1 MGQLSQAE
9 KKAGVR
15 DIILGLIFI
24 IVLLAGV
31 GCVLYLLVTRLG
43 PLLTSFFASLSSLD
57 SAVIVALITGMISII
72 SFVGGNLVSSMM
84 KKKEYLRERRESPY
98 MKLISLVYDM
108 QGSVRD
114 SKEVSQE
121 RLNELIDQFNREL
134 TLWGSSKAIR
144 LWGNWRTSTAA
155 GHLKPLD
162 LLLGMEKVLVQLRKD
177 MGIRGRL
184 SKGDILRLTIND
196 FDEVLKEQGEHA

>member
-1 MGQLSQAE
+1 MGQSSQAE
-9 KKAGVR
+9 KKAGIR
-15 DIILGLIFI
+15 DIILGLIVI
-24 IVLLAGV
+24 IILLAAAG
-31 GCVLYLLVTRLG
+31 GVLYLLVTRLG
-43 PLLTSFFASLSSLD
+43 PLLTSFFSSLSSLD

-84 KKKEYLRERRESPY
+84 KKKEYLREHRESPY
-98 MKLISLVYDM
+98 MKLISIVYEM

-114 SKEVSQE
+114 GKTLSKK

-134 TLWGSSKAIR
+134 TLWGSSEAIR

-155 GHLKPLD
+155 GHSEPLD
-162 LLLGMEKVLVQLRKD
+162 MLLGMEKVLVQLRKD

-196 FDEVLKEQGEHA
+196 FDEVLKERG